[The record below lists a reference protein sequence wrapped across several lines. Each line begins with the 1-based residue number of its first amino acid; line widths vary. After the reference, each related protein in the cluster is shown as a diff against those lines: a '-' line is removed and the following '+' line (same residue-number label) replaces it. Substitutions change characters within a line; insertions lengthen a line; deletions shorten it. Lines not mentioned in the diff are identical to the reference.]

1 MPRENGPDDANAGTS
16 RAVID
21 ETKHAGLGSLPGF
34 PFEVRTSVS
43 TREQAGR
50 LADRCGRAY
59 SYLGELLAFRPR
71 CTLLVLNRADWSERA
86 SNPSYV
92 MPYYSAGNLFVPGE
106 PSDLTARLEEV
117 VSSAPPAAAG
127 ELDQVYG
134 TGPDRLAPFADTLV
148 VHELAHAF
156 HDGVPFAFPRS
167 WLMELFA
174 DMALYAFVVAEEP
187 DRRLPFETLPRVTL
201 EHRLIKPVARDLR
214 YFEAFYPYIEPLTYV
229 WYQFR
234 FTMMAKGLVDAAGPD
249 VLRRLW
255 DAFALA
261 DSQLAGVLADR
272 VHPEAGHWLASW
284 DEPPLDSGS
293 VQVEAYLSN
302 MSTRHQGRPHKAA
315 SQAVSSTWE
324 R

>member
-1 MPRENGPDDANAGTS
+1 MQSEQGSNDVEAVSNDAGTS

-21 ETKHAGLGSLPGF
+21 LSKHQGLASLPGF
-34 PFEVRTSVS
+34 PFEVRTSAS
-43 TREQAGR
+43 TREHAGR

-59 SYLGELLAFRPR
+59 SYLAEELAFRPR
-71 CTLLVLNRADWSERA
+71 CALVVLNRADWSERA

-92 MPYYSAGNLFVPGE
+92 MPYYDAGNLFLTGE
-106 PSDLTARLEEV
+106 PSDLTAWLEEV
-117 VSSAPPAAAG
+117 ASSAPPAAAR

-134 TGPDRLAPFADTLV
+134 TGADRLEPFADMLV

-187 DRRLPFETLPRVTL
+187 DRRLQFETLPRVAL
-201 EHRLIKPVARDLR
+201 EHRLLKPVARDLR

-234 FTMMAKGLVDAAGPD
+234 FTMMAKGVIDAEGPH

-255 DAFALA
+255 DAFALS
-261 DSQLAGVLADR
+261 DEQLAGVLGSR
-272 VHPEAGHWLASW
+272 VHLEAGHWLASW
-284 DEPPLDSGS
+284 DEL
-293 VQVEAYLSN
+293 A
-302 MSTRHQGRPHKAA
+302 R
-315 SQAVSSTWE
+315 
-324 R
+324 